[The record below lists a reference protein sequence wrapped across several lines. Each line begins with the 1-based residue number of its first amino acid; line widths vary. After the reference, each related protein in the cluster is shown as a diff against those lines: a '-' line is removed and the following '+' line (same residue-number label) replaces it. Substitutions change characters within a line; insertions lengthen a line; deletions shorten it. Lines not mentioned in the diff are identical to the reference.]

1 MMLQTT
7 PRMTDRSKR
16 PPGEAL
22 VDLRRR
28 LALLS
33 PRDPARSE
41 VIARAAAAYGVSVWT
56 IYRALRELTRPK
68 SVRRSDHGSTRA
80 APAAAMERYAEII
93 AALKIRTSNKKGRHL
108 STARAI
114 RLLEED
120 GVETPEGLVR
130 APVGLLK
137 RPTIDRL
144 LRASGLDY
152 ARVTSPVAA
161 VRFQAK
167 RSNELWQFDMSPSDL
182 KQVEAPLWIEHGRGK
197 PTLMLFSVVDDRSG
211 VAYDEYRCVYG
222 EDAESALR
230 FLFNAMAPKP
240 EAELPFQ
247 GIPTT
252 IYMDNGPVSRSK
264 VFQSVMGSL
273 GVRVLTHM
281 PPSQAE
287 RRTAARSKGKV
298 ERPFRTIKE
307 VHETLYHFHKP
318 KDEAEANLWLRRAL
332 VTYNNGDHRS
342 EPHSRV
348 EDWLKH
354 LPPSGVRVMCSWER
368 FCAFARE
375 PERRTVA
382 GDATVSVEGASYEVE
397 PELAGETVTL
407 WWGLF
412 DQDLYVEFEGKR
424 FGPYQPS
431 RGAIPLYRY
440 RKYQKSRAEE
450 RLDKVVRLA
459 DQLGLPRAAVSGA
472 DRPLPSL
479 PLGAA
484 SMRVRGTP
492 FPEPEA
498 GDIAF
503 PTPLAAK
510 LAISVQL
517 SKPLGSLPDGD
528 RAFIDALLAET
539 LDRQTVAARVREYFK
554 KAGRG

>member
-1 MMLQTT
+1 MG
-7 PRMTDRSKR
+7 PWPMTDRSKR

-28 LALLS
+28 LALLP
-33 PRDPARSE
+33 PRDSGRSE
-41 VIARAAAAYGVSVWT
+41 VIARAAEAYGVSVWT

-80 APAAAMERYAEII
+80 APLATMERYAEII

-120 GVETPEGLVR
+120 GVETPDGLVQ
-130 APVGLLK
+130 APAGLLK
-137 RPTIDRL
+137 RATIDRV
-144 LRASGLDY
+144 LRASGLDH
-152 ARVTSPVAA
+152 ARVIRPIAA

-167 RSNELWQFDMSPSDL
+167 HSNELWHFDMSPSDL
-182 KQVEAPLWIEHGRGK
+182 KHVEAPLWIEQGRGK

-211 VAYDEYRCVYG
+211 VVYDEYRCVYG

-247 GIPTT
+247 GIPAA

-287 RRTAARSKGKV
+287 RRTPARSKGKV

-318 KDEAEANLWLRRAL
+318 ADEAEANLWMRRAL
-332 VTYNNGDHRS
+332 VSYNNGDHRS
-342 EPHSRV
+342 EPHSRI
-348 EDWLKH
+348 EDWLRQ
-354 LPPSGVRVMCSWER
+354 LPANGVRAMCAWER
-368 FCAFARE
+368 YCAFARE

-382 GDATVSVEGASYEVE
+382 GDASISVEGASYEVE
-397 PELAGETVTL
+397 PALAGETVTL

-412 DQDLYVEFEGKR
+412 DQDLYIEFDGKR
-424 FGPYQPS
+424 YGPYQPS
-431 RGAIPLYRY
+431 RGAVPLYRY
-440 RKYQKSRAEE
+440 RKYQKSRADE

-459 DQLGLPRAAVSGA
+459 DQLGLPRAAVTGG

-479 PLGAA
+479 AQGAA
-484 SMRVRGTP
+484 AMQVSRVP
-492 FPEPEA
+492 FPEPVVEVT
-498 GDIAF
+498 F
-503 PTPLAAK
+503 PTPLAAR

-517 SKPLGSLPDGD
+517 SKPLGSLSGPD
-528 RAFIDALLAET
+528 RSFIDALLADT
-539 LDRQTVAARVREYFK
+539 LDRETVAARVREHFN
-554 KAGRG
+554 KAGVS

>member
-1 MMLQTT
+1 MMARTV
-7 PRMTDRSKR
+7 PPPVADRSKR

-33 PRDPARSE
+33 PRDPARTE
-41 VIARAAAAYGVSVWT
+41 VIARAAEAYGVSVWT

-68 SVRRSDHGSTRA
+68 SVRRSDHGTTRA
-80 APAAAMERYAEII
+80 VPVAGMERYAEIV
-93 AALKIRTSNKKGRHL
+93 AALKIRTLNKKGRHL

-120 GVETPEGLVR
+120 GVEAPEGLVR
-130 APVGLLK
+130 APAGLLK
-137 RPTIDRL
+137 RATVDRV
-144 LRASGLDY
+144 LRASGLDH
-152 ARVTSPVAA
+152 ARVTRPIAA

-167 RSNELWQFDMSPSDL
+167 RSNELWHLDMSPSDL
-182 KQVEAPLWIEHGRGK
+182 KQVEAPLWVEAGRGK
-197 PTLMLFSVVDDRSG
+197 PTLMLFSAVDDRSG
-211 VAYDEYRCVYG
+211 VVYDEYRCVYG

-247 GIPTT
+247 GIPAA
-252 IYMDNGPVSRSK
+252 IYMDNGPVNRSK

-281 PPSQAE
+281 PPSEAD
-287 RRTAARSKGKV
+287 RRTPARSKGKV

-332 VTYNNGDHRS
+332 VTYNNGGHRS

-354 LPPSGVRVMCSWER
+354 LPANGIRAMCSWER

-382 GDATVSVEGASYEVE
+382 GDATVSVEGAAYEVE
-397 PELAGETVTL
+397 PQLAGETVTL

-412 DQDLYVEFEGKR
+412 DQELFVEHEGKR
-424 FGPYQPS
+424 YGPYQPS
-431 RGAIPLYRY
+431 RIHP
-440 RKYQKSRAEE
+440 
-450 RLDKVVRLA
+450 V
-459 DQLGLPRAAVSGA
+459 RAAVVVG
-472 DRPLPSL
+472 
-479 PLGAA
+479 
-484 SMRVRGTP
+484 
-492 FPEPEA
+492 
-498 GDIAF
+498 
-503 PTPLAAK
+503 
-510 LAISVQL
+510 
-517 SKPLGSLPDGD
+517 
-528 RAFIDALLAET
+528 
-539 LDRQTVAARVREYFK
+539 
-554 KAGRG
+554 

>member
-1 MMLQTT
+1 
-7 PRMTDRSKR
+7 
-16 PPGEAL
+16 L

-28 LALLS
+28 LALLK
-33 PRDPARSE
+33 PRDPARAE
-41 VIARAAAAYGVSVWT
+41 VIARAAEAYGVSVWT
-56 IYRALRELTRPK
+56 IYRALRELTQPK

-80 APAAAMERYAEII
+80 APAVEMERYAEII
-93 AALKIRTSNKKGRHL
+93 SALKIRTTNKKRRHL

-120 GVETPEGLVR
+120 GVETPDGLVR
-130 APVGLLK
+130 APPGLLK
-137 RPTIDRL
+137 RATIDRV

-152 ARVTSPVAA
+152 ARVTRPIAA
-161 VRFQAK
+161 VRFQAR

-182 KQVEAPLWIEHGRGK
+182 KQVEAPLWIEPGRGK
-197 PTLMLFSVVDDRSG
+197 PTLMLFSAVDDRSG
-211 VAYDEYRCVYG
+211 VVYQEYRCVYG

-240 EAELPFQ
+240 EPELPFQ
-247 GIPTT
+247 GIPDT

-273 GVRVLTHM
+273 GIRALTHM
-281 PPSQAE
+281 PPSEAE

-318 KDEAEANLWLRRAL
+318 KDEAEANQWMRRAL
-332 VTYNNGDHRS
+332 VTYNNGDHRA
-342 EPHSRV
+342 EPHSRI

-354 LPPSGVRVMCSWER
+354 LPPNGVRAMCSWER

-375 PERRTVA
+375 PERRSVA
-382 GDATVSVEGASYEVE
+382 GDATVSVEGAAYEVE

-412 DQDLYVEFEGKR
+412 DQELFVEFEGKR

-450 RLDKVVRLA
+450 RLDKVVLLA
-459 DQLGLPRAAVSGA
+459 DQLGLPRAAVTGG

-479 PLGAA
+479 PPPAA
-484 SMRVRGTP
+484 SMSVARIP
-492 FPEPEA
+492 FPESAAEVR
-498 GDIAF
+498 F
-503 PTPLAAK
+503 PTVLAAK

-517 SKPLGSLPDGD
+517 SRPLGSLSEAD
-528 RAFIDALLAET
+528 RAFIDGVLAET
-539 LDRQTVAARVREYFK
+539 LDRDAVAKRVREYFRSP
-554 KAGRG
+554 GRS